1 MVDYCIQIVCNG
13 VKQYVNLTHP
23 FFQRW
28 RQNEHNTA
36 LFTSWLL
43 IKMCILNIALRCFGF
58 FFPMKVC
65 HIGSR
70 EDGGSPVELGEEDQM
85 SECTIIPEFQED

>member
-1 MVDYCIQIVCNG
+1 
-13 VKQYVNLTHP
+13 
-23 FFQRW
+23 
-28 RQNEHNTA
+28 
-36 LFTSWLL
+36 
-43 IKMCILNIALRCFGF
+43 MCILNIALRCFGF

-85 SECTIIPEFQED
+85 SECTIIPEF